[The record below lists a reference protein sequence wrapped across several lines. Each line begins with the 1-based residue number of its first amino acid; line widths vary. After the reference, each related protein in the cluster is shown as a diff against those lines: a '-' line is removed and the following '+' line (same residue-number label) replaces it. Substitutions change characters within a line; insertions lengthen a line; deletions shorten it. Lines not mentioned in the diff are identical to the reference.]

1 MKNEIT
7 TYRMPCVG
15 CLIGTAFQRLTT
27 QLETALKA
35 AGLKITSA
43 EYMILRALY
52 SQDGLQQ
59 CEIAGM
65 VGKDKASVSRS
76 VTALAGKELVR
87 SEQISHKCCRVW
99 LTAKGREIE
108 IRIMTIADE
117 RHKALTDLVS
127 REDLEAFQR
136 VLNSI
141 IK

>member
-1 MKNEIT
+1 M
-7 TYRMPCVG
+7 G

-108 IRIMTIADE
+108 TRIMTIADE

>member
-108 IRIMTIADE
+108 TRIMTIADE